1 MWKTVWIKK
10 MVRKGENIRIR
21 VMLYLR
27 LMREKKSDQEQVKKN
42 VTDGLANKQND
53 IRTEMRN
60 SELRSGL
67 YYM

>member
-1 MWKTVWIKK
+1 MH
-10 MVRKGENIRIR
+10 KGDAIFEVNAGK
-21 VMLYLR
+21 
-27 LMREKKSDQEQVKKN
+27 KKSDQEQVKKN

-53 IRTEMRN
+53 IRTDMRD

>member
-1 MWKTVWIKK
+1 

-53 IRTEMRN
+53 IRTDMRD

>member
-53 IRTEMRN
+53 IRTDMR
-60 SELRSGL
+60 RFGIA
-67 YYM
+67 

>member
-1 MWKTVWIKK
+1 

-27 LMREKKSDQEQVKKN
+27 LMREKKKSDQEQVKKN

>member
-1 MWKTVWIKK
+1 

-53 IRTEMRN
+53 ITTEMRN

>member
-1 MWKTVWIKK
+1 
-10 MVRKGENIRIR
+10 MVRKGENICIR

-27 LMREKKSDQEQVKKN
+27 LMREKKKSDQEQVKKN

-53 IRTEMRN
+53 IRTDMRD